1 LVEMHNWFMVMVVE
15 VCKCTKKAMN
25 CILVMGELYFNKAIS
40 KREERADKAN
50 IMMIEIRTVVVSE

>member
-1 LVEMHNWFMVMVVE
+1 
-15 VCKCTKKAMN
+15 MN

-50 IMMIEIRTVVVSE
+50 IMMIEIRTVVVSEQWKLTGNQEGILWGDGNILS

>member
-1 LVEMHNWFMVMVVE
+1 MVMVVE